1 MGPFLKFCD
10 RCLPRRASSSD
21 GFSTLCGSLALFV
34 NFSSSLPSSPFEKAT
49 LRDKVYILYAP
60 QEIPRS
66 PLSSLLSLSPPSAPT
81 CLALFSFL
89 RSLQGFR
96 SGGEVTFDNSPF
108 SLALFSFAPLGR
120 VSPSCQCL
128 SLSFSIGIRSDA
140 PLPLRLSNPSS
151 SSQ

>member
-1 MGPFLKFCD
+1 MIV
-10 RCLPRRASSSD
+10 ASAATG

-66 PLSSLLSLSPPSAPT
+66 PLSSLLSLSPPSLSPT

-96 SGGEVTFDNSPF
+96 SGGGVTFDNSPF

-120 VSPSCQCL
+120 FSPSCQRL

-140 PLPLRLSNPSS
+140 PLPLRLLIRPHPLSE
-151 SSQ
+151 

>member
-10 RCLPRRASSSD
+10 RCLRRAFSSSD

-66 PLSSLLSLSPPSAPT
+66 PLSSLLSLSPPSLPRAWHCFPSYVR
-81 CLALFSFL
+81 FKDF
-89 RSLQGFR
+89 GV
-96 SGGEVTFDNSPF
+96 GEK
-108 SLALFSFAPLGR
+108 
-120 VSPSCQCL
+120 
-128 SLSFSIGIRSDA
+128 
-140 PLPLRLSNPSS
+140 
-151 SSQ
+151 